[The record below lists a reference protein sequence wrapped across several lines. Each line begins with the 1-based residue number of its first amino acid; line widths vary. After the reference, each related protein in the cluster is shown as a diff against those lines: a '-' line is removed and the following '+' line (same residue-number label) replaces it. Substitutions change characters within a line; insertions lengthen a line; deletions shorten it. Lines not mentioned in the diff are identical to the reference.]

1 MNRLGDCKMQDQNF
15 AEKKK
20 REQKAARYLK
30 KGNFYSTK
38 RLIEKI
44 SLKKYRFQDLTGGFD
59 KSSYTFIKFG
69 LAQRFCKN
77 NTDKLSAACEEQI
90 RFDG

>member
-1 MNRLGDCKMQDQNF
+1 MPKR
-15 AEKKK
+15 KK
-20 REQKAARYLK
+20 E
-30 KGNFYSTK
+30 
-38 RLIEKI
+38 IESCKI
-44 SLKKYRFQDLTGGFD
+44 SEERKFLQHKKTDRKKSVLKKYRFQDLTGGFD
-59 KSSYTFIKFG
+59 KSSYAFIKFG